1 MITLKQLQYFSAV
14 ARLRHFGRAAEE
26 CHVSQPALSVQIQEL
41 ESTLGATLIER
52 RRNALALTQLGEEV
66 HRRAHNIL
74 ADVRDLTD
82 FARHRPALLTGPLNL
97 GVIPSIAPYLLPAV
111 LPLLQSRFTRLEL
124 KLRESQ
130 TRMLVEELR
139 DGRLD
144 VALLSLPI
152 HEPWVEQIQ
161 LFDDRFVLVT
171 PASRAIPRRLP
182 SAADLSGEN
191 LLLLEEG
198 HCMRDQALT
207 YCQAAHT
214 GTHRQFGAA
223 SLATIVQMVANGY
236 GSTLLPEIALPVEIR
251 DNPAVSVH
259 NFTAPEPK
267 RTVGLIWRRTSPR
280 KSDFIELGRAIV
292 EAAAGIERNYA
303 GDAV

>member
-1 MITLKQLQYFSAV
+1 MI
-14 ARLRHFGRAAEE
+14 
-26 CHVSQPALSVQIQEL
+26 
-41 ESTLGATLIER
+41 LI
-52 RRNALALTQLGEEV
+52 T
-66 HRRAHNIL
+66 I
-74 ADVRDLTD
+74 
-82 FARHRPALLTGPLNL
+82 
-97 GVIPSIAPYLLPAV
+97 SCAV
-111 LPLLQSRFTRLEL
+111 LLCSRFTRLEL

-171 PASRAIPRRLP
+171 PASSAIPRRLP

-198 HCMRDQALT
+198 HCMRDQALA
-207 YCQAAHT
+207 YCQAART

-259 NFTAPEPK
+259 NFAAPEPK

-280 KSDFIELGRAIV
+280 KSDFIELGRAIA
-292 EAAAGIERNYA
+292 EAAAGIERNHA
-303 GDAV
+303 GDAA